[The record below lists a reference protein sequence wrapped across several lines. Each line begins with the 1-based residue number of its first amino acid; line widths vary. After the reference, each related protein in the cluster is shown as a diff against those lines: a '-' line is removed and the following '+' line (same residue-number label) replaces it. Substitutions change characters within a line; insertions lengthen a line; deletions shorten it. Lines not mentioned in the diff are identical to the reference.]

1 MRGTGT
7 NELSD
12 QADRAHGVH
21 GGGGTTSLAAPD
33 FETIYAEANG
43 SMEAVPWA
51 DGRPCPALIN
61 WLNVLGPAT
70 IRAGARVAVVGC
82 GLGDD
87 AAALASRGYDVVAF
101 DASATAIEWAKRRFP
116 QLRESFIQAD
126 LFELPARL
134 RHRFDFVAE
143 VYTLQS
149 IDPARREEA
158 AAAVTSLAAAHGVI
172 LAVATAR
179 SGDQPLDEVAGPPW
193 PLTASELEG
202 VFARAGWRP
211 SGSVAEFDDD
221 ENPPVRRLRAAF
233 VHG

>member
-7 NELSD
+7 EELSD
-12 QADRAHGVH
+12 HATHTPTA
-21 GGGGTTSLAAPD
+21 GGTTSLAAPD

-43 SMEAVPWA
+43 DIGAIPWA
-51 DGRPCPALIN
+51 DGRPCQALIN

-70 IRAGARVAVVGC
+70 IRPGARVAVVGC

-101 DASATAIEWAKRRFP
+101 DASATAIQWAKRRFP
-116 QLRESFIQAD
+116 QIRDAFIQAD
-126 LFELPARL
+126 LFNLPSRL
-134 RHRFDFVAE
+134 RHRFDFIAE
-143 VYTLQS
+143 AYTLQA
-149 IDPARREEA
+149 IEPPRREEA
-158 AAAVTSLAAAHGVI
+158 ANAITSLATPHGVI

-179 SGDQPLDEVAGPPW
+179 SPDQPLDEVAGPPW
-193 PLTASELEG
+193 PLTAAEMQDL
-202 VFARAGWRP
+202 FARAGWFP

-233 VHG
+233 IHG